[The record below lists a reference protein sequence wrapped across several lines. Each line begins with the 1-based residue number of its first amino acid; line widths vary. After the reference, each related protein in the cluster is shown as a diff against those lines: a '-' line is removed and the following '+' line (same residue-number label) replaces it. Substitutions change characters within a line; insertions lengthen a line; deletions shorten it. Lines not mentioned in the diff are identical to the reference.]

1 MKTHYLLL
9 FLLPFSALTAQ
20 ETNEDDQYLK
30 LYEKQI
36 EDQNKLYEQ
45 QLAEDTK
52 ISKSQAERQSK
63 LMDIIETE
71 TKADLAKVKEQ
82 SERYDKILA
91 KWEEQAKRQD
101 AILKRQETLLTKQEQ
116 SSN

>member
-1 MKTHYLLL
+1 MKIQYILL
-9 FLLPFSALTAQ
+9 FILSFSVLTAQ

-45 QLAEDTK
+45 QLAEDSK
-52 ISKSQAERQSK
+52 ISKAQDERQSK
-63 LMDIIETE
+63 LMDLIEKE
-71 TKADLAKVKEQ
+71 TKAELAKAREQ
-82 SERYDKILA
+82 SERYDKLLA

-101 AILKRQETLLTKQEQ
+101 AILKRQEALLKKQEQ
-116 SSN
+116 SKN